1 MTAAFLKSGNVFT
14 ESFFQNTPHGEQV
27 GPRAREAD
35 VLPTNSIS
43 QSQTAQGRRL
53 AINRH

>member
-14 ESFFQNTPHGEQV
+14 ASFFQNTPHGEQV